1 MQIDLVPDFSL
12 VVIAIIFLLN
22 YLVVR
27 TFLFKPINRIL
38 TERDD
43 EISSA
48 QRRHEEA
55 LTRHNAAIA
64 QIEAKLH
71 HARREGSTAREK
83 RRAEAVQHRA
93 GLIERTRRE
102 AERIF
107 AEASQRLS
115 GEVAAAREKIVRDS
129 EMLARLAAERIVG
142 RKIA

>member
-12 VVIAIIFLLN
+12 LVIAIIFLLN

-27 TFLFKPINRIL
+27 SFLFKPINRIL
-38 TERDD
+38 SERDD

-48 QRRHEEA
+48 NRRHQDA
-55 LTRHNAAIA
+55 LTRYDAAIA
-64 QIEAKLH
+64 QIEAKLQ

-93 GLIERTRRE
+93 GLIEKTRGE
-102 AERIF
+102 AERIV

-115 GEVAAAREKIVRDS
+115 GEVASAREKIVNES
-129 EMLARLAAERIVG
+129 ETLARLAAERIVG